1 MERDY
6 IAGQQLAKKMMEDD
20 KEKAAHLRSTLQRA
34 RVAHRLEGI
43 THENDHWLKEGFL
56 DGTKDL

>member
-6 IAGQQLAKKMMEDD
+6 IAGQQLAKKMMEEDR
-20 KEKAAHLRSTLQRA
+20 EKAAQLRITLQRA
-34 RVAHRLEGI
+34 RIAHRLEGI
-43 THENDHWLKEGFL
+43 TCENDHWLKQGFL

>member
-6 IAGQQLAKKMMEDD
+6 IAGQQLARKMMEEDR
-20 KEKAAHLRSTLQRA
+20 EKAAHLRITLQRA
-34 RVAHRLEGI
+34 RVAHLLEGI
-43 THENDHWLKEGFL
+43 ARENDYWLKEGFL